1 MKHLLLSTAL
11 LLAAA
16 PALEAQ
22 QGQMRS
28 HELSAPIVM
37 FTPVVKKN
45 ADALGLTEAQR
56 ADLQNWISTMPAKRK
71 AVETEALEA
80 RAALRT
86 AIRDGAPVE
95 ERQKLAETVGAYETK
110 LVMMRSNCADHWRE
124 VLTEEQ
130 FAKLLEIAGVS

>member
-1 MKHLLLSTAL
+1 MKHFLLSTAI

-22 QGQMRS
+22 QGKGKGR
-28 HELSAPIVM
+28 ELSAPIVAY
-37 FTPVVKKN
+37 TPVVKKN
-45 ADALGLTEAQR
+45 ADALNLTEAQR

-71 AVETEALEA
+71 AVEAEALEA
-80 RAALRT
+80 RAALRA
-86 AIRDGAPVE
+86 AIDAGAPVE

-110 LVMMRSNCADHWRE
+110 LVMMRSNCTDHWRE

-130 FAKLLEIAGVS
+130 FAQMLAIAAK

>member
-1 MKHLLLSTAL
+1 MKHLLLSTVL

-95 ERQKLAETVGAYETK
+95 DRQKLAETVGAYETK

-130 FAKLLEIAGVS
+130 FAMVLELAGQ

>member
-1 MKHLLLSTAL
+1 MKHFLLSATI

-22 QGQMRS
+22 QGQGKSR
-28 HELSAPIVM
+28 ELSAPIVVY
-37 FTPVVKKN
+37 TPVVKKN

-71 AVETEALEA
+71 AVEAEALEA
-80 RAALRT
+80 RAALRA
-86 AIRDGAPVE
+86 AINEGAPVE

-110 LVMMRSNCADHWRE
+110 LVMLRSNCTDHWRE
-124 VLTEEQ
+124 VLTPEQ
-130 FAKLLEIAGVS
+130 FAQMLELAAQ